1 MNDTGLEP
9 VLRRLKGGVLGRT
22 LVIQIVAPC
31 NLRNHTSNVTR
42 YGRKMTTHYNF
53 FTAKSGG
60 ERVGFDSNK
69 ACKAGPL
76 RGPDALYILPL
87 HCLVRRDG
95 FEPSSILIKSQ
106 VLYRLA
112 TDALMFEPTCPYSF
126 NGELIDII

>member
-1 MNDTGLEP
+1 MSGSN
-9 VLRRLKGGVLGRT
+9 RRHSDWKSEALPTELISRN
-22 LVIQIVAPC
+22 
-31 NLRNHTSNVTR
+31 NL
-42 YGRKMTTHYNF
+42 
-53 FTAKSGG
+53 FTAKLV
-60 ERVGFDSNK
+60 ERIGFDSNK